1 MTTAT
6 RPTPAGRSGPPSS
19 NGHGRVSAPTI
30 APPKRR
36 VRLPEVAISVV
47 VVVIFGL
54 AALMWYLGSTSK
66 VSALAVNGEVN
77 RGEVVELADLRTVY
91 VASDDSFARVT
102 DPSNVVGKVALVD
115 IASGT
120 ILSPSLVADGQSL
133 NTGDGVVGL
142 ALDPGQ
148 YPALGLAPGDRVN
161 VVRSG
166 DNASAA
172 TTGTAGSTASTG
184 DDEVIARGATVFSID
199 DLASDRKLVSI
210 QATEGD
216 ANAVAAAAGPGG
228 LRLVLV
234 AP

>member
-1 MTTAT
+1 MTTTT
-6 RPTPAGRSGPPSS
+6 RPTSPDGRSAAPSS

-30 APPKRR
+30 TPPKRR

-47 VVVIFGL
+47 VVVLF
-54 AALMWYLGSTSK
+54 ALGAFMWHLSTTSK
-66 VSALAVNGEVN
+66 VPALAVSAEVK
-77 RGEVVELADLRTVY
+77 RGEVVEMGDLRTVY
-91 VASDDSFARVT
+91 VASDDTFARVT
-102 DPSNVVGKVALVD
+102 DPSSVVGQVALVD

-120 ILSPSLVADGQSL
+120 ILSPGLVADGQSL
-133 NTGDGVVGL
+133 AAGDGVVGL

-166 DNASAA
+166 EAV
-172 TTGTAGSTASTG
+172 TTGTTGAS
-184 DDEVIARGATVFSID
+184 DQVIARGATVFSIE
-199 DLASDRKLVSI
+199 DLASDRKLVSV
-210 QATEGD
+210 QTSEDD

-234 AP
+234 SP